1 MATQYVLWKNGAV
14 VYNLVAENP
23 TRLKELYN
31 DLLGNMYSIIGNN
44 TELAINS
51 TSNAVYV
58 EIRRV

>member
-1 MATQYVLWKNGAV
+1 MATQYVLWNNGAV

-31 DLLGNMYSIIGNN
+31 DLSRNIYSIIGNN